1 MEFKNEKSVYDF
13 MRKSKYLGF
22 GQEGECY
29 VDQKRK
35 FAYKF
40 YNSFLDSIEDN
51 EPSKEKI
58 LAFKDV
64 KSNLVMFPQ
73 DIITLDSMII
83 GDISNYANGK
93 NLYRISPYP
102 IGLNRL
108 IRLCELALKELEL
121 LTKQGIRCYDIIY
134 NMLLGDQIYLIDG
147 SDYFWSD
154 LTYEE
159 TLAINKQQFN
169 LSIMYFLISG
179 IFEEVI
185 SNNKILQEM
194 YDTLGNDISII
205 EFINRLKNYLS
216 EIVGKE
222 ITNLGEARKLK
233 NKHQREVP
241 YARLIEL

>member
-35 FAYKF
+35 LAYKF
-40 YNSFLDSIEDN
+40 YNNFLDSIEDD

-73 DIITLDSMII
+73 DIITLDSVII

-102 IGLNRL
+102 IDLNRL

-159 TLAINKQQFN
+159 TLAINKQHINNVFFN
-169 LSIMYFLISG
+169 
-179 IFEEVI
+179 
-185 SNNKILQEM
+185 
-194 YDTLGNDISII
+194 
-205 EFINRLKNYLS
+205 
-216 EIVGKE
+216 
-222 ITNLGEARKLK
+222 
-233 NKHQREVP
+233 
-241 YARLIEL
+241 